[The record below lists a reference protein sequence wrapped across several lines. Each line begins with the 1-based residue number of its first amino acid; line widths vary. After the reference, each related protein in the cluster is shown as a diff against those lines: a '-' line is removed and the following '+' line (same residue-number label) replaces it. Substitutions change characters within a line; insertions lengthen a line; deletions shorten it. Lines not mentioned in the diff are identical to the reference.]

1 MALFNLRRISTR
13 ICAELPDISSDRFKV
28 SLVVPGIKDC
38 DLLEHFSK
46 RCYILKLFRRLL
58 LSRKRQLDC
67 GPLSVI
73 CDTRVIMGQK
83 GEESRA
89 VTVWIQPCSSFAS
102 LQVCS
107 YKYYNMY
114 DENTKRILKY
124 NLTITWYDA
133 IINAVC
139 YERLLITT
147 NVFSSSSVNQLRNV
161 NSCYFMHELK

>member
-1 MALFNLRRISTR
+1 
-13 ICAELPDISSDRFKV
+13 
-28 SLVVPGIKDC
+28 
-38 DLLEHFSK
+38 
-46 RCYILKLFRRLL
+46 
-58 LSRKRQLDC
+58 
-67 GPLSVI
+67 
-73 CDTRVIMGQK
+73 
-83 GEESRA
+83 
-89 VTVWIQPCSSFAS
+89 
-102 LQVCS
+102 
-107 YKYYNMY
+107 MY